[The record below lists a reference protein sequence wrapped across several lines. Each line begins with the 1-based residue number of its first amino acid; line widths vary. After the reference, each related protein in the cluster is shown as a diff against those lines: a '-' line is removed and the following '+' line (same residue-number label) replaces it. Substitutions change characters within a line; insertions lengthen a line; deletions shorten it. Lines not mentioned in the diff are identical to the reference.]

1 MATTTSGSCLPAY
14 RQRGELSTST
24 LLEIYAPRAVA
35 RSFRDVK
42 TVSQALG
49 LRKSGAV
56 LSLGTLAKDNGAAKV
71 ETILKMQ
78 LVELNDLL
86 GLKTSMTKAQVEAMA
101 SDILDLYPHLTIAD
115 VNIVL
120 GRIRRGEC
128 GKLYD
133 RLTMPQLMQI
143 FSDYNDERCEEAAR
157 QSRAEAE
164 SCRWEHE
171 REDKDRQT
179 WHNALKAS
187 LMSAAKAQE
196 AETGIKAN
204 SDGK

>member
-1 MATTTSGSCLPAY
+1 MPAY

-49 LRKSGAV
+49 LRRNGAV

-164 SCRWEHE
+164 SYRDDRE
-171 REDKDRQT
+171 RVDKSRQA

-187 LMSAAKAQE
+187 LMAAAKARE
-196 AETGIKAN
+196 AEAGIKAN